1 MTKNTQNGCINS
13 SLFPKEKPTMLFA
26 LRLLKITA
34 KRLPEAHIKKNQFG
48 LVTVRVILRTSI
60 QNLMRKDCMNLEK

>member
-1 MTKNTQNGCINS
+1 MVD
-13 SLFPKEKPTMLFA
+13 
-26 LRLLKITA
+26 KITA

-60 QNLMRKDCMNLEK
+60 RKIPQNQAKNTTKSPYSKRKSLCQFI

>member
-1 MTKNTQNGCINS
+1 MVD
-13 SLFPKEKPTMLFA
+13 
-26 LRLLKITA
+26 KITA

-60 QNLMRKDCMNLEK
+60 QNFMRKDCMDLEK